1 MTLTAVARRAGVDP
15 SVVSRVLN
23 DDPVLNIRA
32 ETRERVL
39 DAVRALGYRPN
50 MAARSLRTARTGTIG
65 LFIPDFANPVY
76 AEIIKG
82 AEESAAA
89 AGCVLVTGSS
99 SAEGVSTQTYLDLLG
114 QGRVDGLLLASGTET
129 PDEQEL
135 IAALG
140 LPWLLINR
148 RGREATRYVVADDE
162 RAARI
167 AVEHLLEQGH
177 RRIGHV
183 AGPPSADTAQR
194 RQAGWRGALRQAGV
208 VAAED
213 LVAAADYT
221 PDGGAEAM
229 ERLLSLPSPPTGV
242 FVANIASAIGAL
254 HTAHRLGLRVP
265 ADVSV
270 VAVHDLPLAAHLV
283 PPLTTVRMPL
293 RRLGARAAHLLL
305 STDPDTVIQ
314 EVVSDP
320 IELTV
325 RASTSPPPPY

>member
-167 AVEHLLEQGH
+167 AVEQLLELGH

-213 LVAAADYT
+213 MVTAADYT

-242 FVANIASAIGAL
+242 FVANVASAIGAL

-283 PPLTTVRMPL
+283 PPLTTVRKPL
-293 RRLGARAAHLLL
+293 RRLGARAAQLLL

-325 RASTSPPPPY
+325 RASTSPPPRH